1 MSLHR
6 TSHIDQDQDKSIQGL
21 YLISSLYERCIVF
34 VLISKPSTLVIRGEM
49 LTTILLL
56 QKLYTQ
62 STKSSTHIVNMD
74 SKEAL
79 KRGLFVSTPSNIS

>member
-1 MSLHR
+1 MRLHR

-34 VLISKPSTLVIRGEM
+34 FLISKPSTLVIRGEM
-49 LTTILLL
+49 LTTILLF
-56 QKLYTQ
+56 QKLYTE
-62 STKSSTHIVNMD
+62 SSISSTHILNMD

-79 KRGLFVSTPSNIS
+79 KRELFVSTPSNIS